1 MPAFMTIGKLD
12 EESEVVDPGE
22 IKGDTTAS
30 WHEGWMMISAF
41 SIDMKN
47 EERRAEWEQQQE
59 KKQVKRGAAKDKKEK
74 KDEKK
79 DSKKEKKT
87 PRENT
92 LTVSKPTDSASFKIF
107 QWAKTPE
114 RQDIQIDCCTTEE
127 EWPFLTMI
135 RCSTAM

>member
-59 KKQVKRGAAKDKKEK
+59 KKQKKKRRQKQQETEK
-74 KDEKK
+74 KQQEKK
-79 DSKKEKKT
+79 KQQKKHEKK
-87 PRENT
+87 
-92 LTVSKPTDSASFKIF
+92 K
-107 QWAKTPE
+107 Q
-114 RQDIQIDCCTTEE
+114 
-127 EWPFLTMI
+127 
-135 RCSTAM
+135 